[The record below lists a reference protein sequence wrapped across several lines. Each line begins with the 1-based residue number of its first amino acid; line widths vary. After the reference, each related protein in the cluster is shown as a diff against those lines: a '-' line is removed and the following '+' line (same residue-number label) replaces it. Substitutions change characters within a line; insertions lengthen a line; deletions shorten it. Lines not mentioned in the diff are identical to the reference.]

1 MAPSELAYYELYGMA
16 EEANEGIKNLRNEIL
31 QISQELH
38 GVSDEILNPHR
49 RPDMEYFKLAARV
62 RCTSKD
68 LADFKRHWNELTQQ
82 LEAVRFQF
90 FLAEAH
96 ALMHTKDRQTKR
108 ERYKKW
114 QGNYRNY

>member
-1 MAPSELAYYELYGMA
+1 MENNEQKYWELLGMV
-16 EEANEGIKNLRNEIL
+16 EEAQNEMRRMAANLQRLPDEMFDIL
-31 QISQELH
+31 NSLNKYTREPSQKYFGLA
-38 GVSDEILNPHR
+38 GNVRRASDELKQ
-49 RPDMEYFKLAARV
+49 FKD
-62 RCTSKD
+62 K
-68 LADFKRHWNELTQQ
+68 WEELSQS